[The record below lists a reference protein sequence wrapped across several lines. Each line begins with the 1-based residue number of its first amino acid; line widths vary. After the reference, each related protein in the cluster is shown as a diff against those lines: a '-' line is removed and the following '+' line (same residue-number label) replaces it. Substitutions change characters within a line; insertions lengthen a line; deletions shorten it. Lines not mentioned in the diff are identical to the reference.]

1 MGAYGRSM
9 TSTDS
14 TGPVPGTTAVSD
26 TGPVRGTTT
35 AVPGTGPG
43 TKTTSVAGDG
53 GAPRGGQDGGD
64 RRRWIALAIVMTAAF
79 MDLVDV
85 TIVNI
90 AIPSIQRDEG
100 ASVSQIQWITAGYA
114 LAFAAGLIT
123 GGRLG
128 DIHGRKRLFLLGI
141 GGFTVAS
148 ALCGF
153 AANPEMLVASRIL
166 QGAMAALMVPQV
178 LSIVH
183 ATFPAHERGKVF
195 GLFGAIVGL
204 GAVSGPLLG
213 ALLTEWNLFG
223 LGWRPIFLINLPVG
237 IAGLILGRRFI
248 TESRAPKALRLDL
261 AGVAL
266 VVLALLM
273 LLYPLT
279 RGHELDWPLWGHF
292 SMAGS
297 LVVFGALV
305 AYERRKAARDGSPLI
320 ELSLFKVKSFAA
332 GIAVQTVFG
341 VALGIFFL
349 VWTFYMQF
357 GLGWSALRAGL
368 TGIPFSVAVSVAAGL
383 SVQQLVPRFGRK
395 VLQAGALVMAAGVL
409 LYIWEAD
416 RYGMSISSW
425 QMALPLTVMGVG
437 MGLIVAPL
445 TDAILSEVPR
455 EHSGSASG
463 LLSTVQQM
471 GNALGLGLVSVV
483 FFGVMDDRLAPSET
497 GPAFADAFQYALG
510 WVAAV
515 LAAIFLLMFALPKRP
530 AQHLEGAGAE
540 EDAAGAEQETARAE
554 QETAAAAGE
563 AAAGKAAAMS
573 AGGAGAEDTGER
585 APELVR

>member
-1 MGAYGRSM
+1 M
-9 TSTDS
+9 TSTETSGKDS
-14 TGPVPGTTAVSD
+14 LTAL
-26 TGPVRGTTT
+26 PEHT
-35 AVPGTGPG
+35 APTAQP
-43 TKTTSVAGDG
+43 TSS
-53 GAPRGGQDGGD
+53 PTD

-90 AIPSIQRDEG
+90 AIPSIEREAG
-100 ASVSQIQWITAGYA
+100 ASMSQIQWITAGYA

-141 GGFTVAS
+141 GGFTLAS

-166 QGAMAALMVPQV
+166 QGAMAAMMVPQV

-195 GLFGAIVGL
+195 GLFGAIIGL

-237 IAGLILGRRFI
+237 IAGLILGSRFI
-248 TESRAPKALRLDL
+248 TESKAPRALKLDL
-261 AGVAL
+261 VGVAL
-266 VVLALLM
+266 VTLGLLM
-273 LLYPLT
+273 LLYPLI
-279 RGHELDWPLWGHF
+279 RGRELDWPVWGYV

-297 LVVFGALV
+297 LVVLAVLV
-305 AYERRKAARDGSPLI
+305 AFEKRKAARDGSPLV
-320 ELSLFKVKSFAA
+320 ELSLFRVKSFAA

-341 VALGIFFL
+341 VALGVFFL
-349 VWTFYMQF
+349 VWTLYMQF
-357 GLGWSALRAGL
+357 GLGWSPLKAGL
-368 TGIPFSVAVSVAAGL
+368 TGVPFSIAVSVAAGM
-383 SVQQLVPRFGRK
+383 SVQKLVPRFGRK
-395 VLQAGALVMAAGVL
+395 VLQSGALVMAAGVL
-409 LYIWEAD
+409 LYIWEAGH
-416 RYGMSISSW
+416 YGLAIAPW
-425 QMALPLTVMGVG
+425 QMALPLVVMGAG

-455 EHSGSASG
+455 EHAGSASG
-463 LLSTVQQM
+463 LINTVQQM

-483 FFGVMDDRLAPSET
+483 FFGTISDHLRPEQI
-497 GPAFADAFQYALG
+497 GPAFADAFQNALG

-515 LAAIFLLMFALPKRP
+515 MGAIFLLMSALPKRP
-530 AQHLEGAGAE
+530 AQHVEG
-540 EDAAGAEQETARAE
+540 EQAPVE
-554 QETAAAAGE
+554 
-563 AAAGKAAAMS
+563 GKEPA
-573 AGGAGAEDTGER
+573 
-585 APELVR
+585 LVS

>member
-1 MGAYGRSM
+1 M
-9 TSTDS
+9 TSTE
-14 TGPVPGTTAVSD
+14 
-26 TGPVRGTTT
+26 
-35 AVPGTGPG
+35 
-43 TKTTSVAGDG
+43 TTSP
-53 GAPRGGQDGGD
+53 GAQPAAGD
-64 RRRWIALAIVMTAAF
+64 RRRWLALAIVMTAAF

-90 AIPSIQRDEG
+90 AIPSIQEKAG
-100 ASVSQIQWITAGYA
+100 ASESQIQWITAGYA

-128 DIHGRKRLFLLGI
+128 DIHGRKRVFLVGI
-141 GGFTVAS
+141 GGFTLAS

-153 AANPEMLVASRIL
+153 AVNPEMLVASRIL
-166 QGAMAALMVPQV
+166 QGGMAALMVPQV

-223 LGWRPIFLINLPVG
+223 LEWRPIFLINLPVG

-248 TESRAPKALRLDL
+248 TESKAPKALKLDL
-261 AGVAL
+261 VGVAL
-266 VVLALLM
+266 VTLGMLM
-273 LLYPLT
+273 LVYPLT
-279 RGHELDWPLWGHF
+279 RGRELDWPLWGHL

-305 AYERRKAARDGSPLI
+305 GYERRKTARDGSPLI

-341 VALGIFFL
+341 IGLGVFFL
-349 VWTFYMQF
+349 VWTLYMQT
-357 GLGWSALRAGL
+357 GLGWSPLRAGL
-368 TGIPFSVAVSVAAGL
+368 TGVPFSIAVSTAAGL
-383 SVQQLVPRFGRK
+383 SVQKLVPRFGRK
-395 VLQAGALVMAAGVL
+395 VLQAGALAMAAGVG
-409 LYIWEAD
+409 LYIWESE
-416 RYGMSISSW
+416 RYGLGIASW
-425 QMALPLTVMGVG
+425 QMALPLVVMGVG

-463 LLSTVQQM
+463 LLNTVQQM
-471 GNALGLGLVSVV
+471 GYALGLGLVSVV
-483 FFGVMDDRLAPSET
+483 FYGEIGDDLLPPRL
-497 GPAFADAFQYALG
+497 GPAFVDAFQNALG
-510 WVAAV
+510 WVAV
-515 LAAIFLLMFALPKRP
+515 VMGAIFLLMFALPKRP
-530 AQHLEGAGAE
+530 AQHVEGSG
-540 EDAAGAEQETARAE
+540 
-554 QETAAAAGE
+554 
-563 AAAGKAAAMS
+563 
-573 AGGAGAEDTGER
+573 
-585 APELVR
+585 PESGTVADKEPALVS

>member
-1 MGAYGRSM
+1 MH
-9 TSTDS
+9 STDIAHAR
-14 TGPVPGTTAVSD
+14 TPEPAT
-26 TGPVRGTTT
+26 
-35 AVPGTGPG
+35 
-43 TKTTSVAGDG
+43 
-53 GAPRGGQDGGD
+53 GD
-64 RRRWIALAIVMTAAF
+64 RRRWFALAIVMTAAF

-90 AIPSIQRDEG
+90 AVPSIQRDEG
-100 ASVSQIQWITAGYA
+100 ASFSQIQWITAGYA
-114 LAFAAGLIT
+114 LAFAAGLVT

-128 DIHGRKRLFLLGI
+128 DIHGRKRIFLLGI

-153 AANPEMLVASRIL
+153 AVNPEMLVASRIL

-213 ALLTEWNLFG
+213 ALLTQGNLFG
-223 LGWRPIFLINLPVG
+223 LEWRPIFLINLPVG
-237 IAGLILGRRFI
+237 VAALVLGSRFI
-248 TESRAPKALRLDL
+248 TESKAPRALKLDL
-261 AGVAL
+261 PGVAL
-266 VVLALLM
+266 VTLALLM

-279 RGHELDWPLWGHF
+279 RGRELGWPVWGYV
-292 SMAGS
+292 SMAGA
-297 LVVFGALV
+297 LVVFVTLV
-305 AYERRKAARDGSPLI
+305 AYERAKGARDGSPLI
-320 ELSLFKVKSFAA
+320 ELSLFRVKSFAA

-341 VALGIFFL
+341 VGLGVFFL
-349 VWTFYMQF
+349 VWTLYMQI

-368 TGIPFSVAVSVAAGL
+368 TGVPFSVAVSVAAGV

-409 LYIWEAD
+409 IYLAEAE
-416 RYGMSISSW
+416 RYGLAITSW
-425 QMALPLTVMGVG
+425 QMVLPLAVMGVG

-445 TDAILSEVPR
+445 TDAVLSEVPR
-455 EHSGSASG
+455 EHAGSASG
-463 LLSTVQQM
+463 LINTVQQM

-483 FFGVMDDRLAPSET
+483 FFGVIDEPLAPAET
-497 GPAFADAFQYALG
+497 GPAFVDGFTHALG

-515 LAAIFLLMFALPKRP
+515 LGVIFLLMFALPKRP
-530 AQHLEGAGAE
+530 AQHVEGADLE
-540 EDAAGAEQETARAE
+540 EKAPV
-554 QETAAAAGE
+554 AGE
-563 AAAGKAAAMS
+563 K
-573 AGGAGAEDTGER
+573 E
-585 APELVR
+585 PELVP